1 MKQTLILL
9 LTVIN
14 YSCKHKIEV
23 CLNTLIYDNAHIEI
37 NKRYEEYYN
46 YSSMYYPY
54 NENSFTT
61 YIEIEYYS
69 WNQIDSIRI
78 NLNRGKVILLD
89 TTLVSNN
96 KFDSLQIAQVSVGST
111 LNVNPCYLEVW
122 HTSNKN
128 LPL

>member
-1 MKQTLILL
+1 MKQTLILFL
-9 LTVIN
+9 IVIN
-14 YSCKHKIEV
+14 CSCKHKIEISMD
-23 CLNTLIYDNAHIEI
+23 TLINDNAHIEI

-46 YSSMYYPY
+46 FSSMHNPY
-54 NENSFTT
+54 NKNYRTT

-96 KFDSLQIAQVSVGST
+96 KFDSLQIAQVSMGCNSSCGV
-111 LNVNPCYLEVW
+111 EVW
-122 HTSNKN
+122 HTSNKL